1 MKTPP
6 AETKARRFPGLRT
19 LFGKRDF
26 RKLCVAQ
33 VFGGMGEWLATLA
46 LIGLVW
52 DRTHSA
58 FVSGIVL
65 ASRILPAALIGSLLS
80 AFVDRFDRRKV
91 LIACT
96 FGRATIYG
104 LLPLVGG
111 VAPVLALALLAEVG
125 TLAYMSA
132 RDATLPRLVPAES
145 LSTAN
150 AFSMVSAFGSM
161 PFGSAIYALLIWGS
175 GRLGHPGQA
184 VPLVAAAVMLYMAT
198 LLIGQIASAAGV
210 AVKPVHDAT
219 EGDKTSGRVALRAI
233 VRADPVLKKVMIGGA
248 IMACCGGSLITLG
261 LSYVRDTLHA
271 SNAAYGGLLTAF
283 CAGAVTG
290 VIALHRARKHMTR
303 VFHLGG
309 GIMGVILVGMAV
321 FPSTAVGFF
330 MSYLF
335 GAAVVAAML
344 GLITIL
350 QQRVHD
356 AVRGRVFALA
366 HSSLRIGAVA
376 VGLLAAWGAK
386 VLGSGNVIGSM
397 DGTQVVLGGAGL
409 MLFLTAAW
417 MLGNRTRQPIATPA

>member
-1 MKTPP
+1 MKV
-6 AETKARRFPGLRT
+6 RRFQGLRA
-19 LFGKRDF
+19 LFGQRDF

-46 LIGLVW
+46 LIGLVY

-58 FVSGIVL
+58 FISGIVL
-65 ASRILPAALIGSLLS
+65 ASRILPAALIGSVLS

-96 FGRATIYG
+96 AGRATIYG
-104 LLPLVGG
+104 ILPIVGG

-132 RDATLPRLVPAES
+132 RDATLPRLVPEDS

-161 PFGSAIYALLIWGS
+161 PLGSALYALLIWVT
-175 GRLGHPGQA
+175 GRFGHPGQA
-184 VPLVAAAVMLYMAT
+184 VPFMAAAAMLYMAT
-198 LLIGQIASAAGV
+198 LLIGQIASAAGIAVRPLVV
-210 AVKPVHDAT
+210 AGEK
-219 EGDKTSGRVALRAI
+219 KTSGRIALRAI
-233 VRADPVLKKVMIGGA
+233 VRADPALKKVMIGGA
-248 IMACCGGSLITLG
+248 IMACCGGCLITLG

-271 SNAAYGGLLTAF
+271 STAAYGGLLTAF

-290 VIALHRARKHMTR
+290 VMALHRARKHMTS

-309 GIMGVILVGMAV
+309 ALMGIILLAMAI
-321 FPSTAVGFF
+321 FPSTVVGFF
-330 MSYLF
+330 MAYFF
-335 GAAVVAAML
+335 GTAVVAAML

-386 VLGSGNVIGSM
+386 MLGSGHVFWTM
-397 DGTQVVLGGAGL
+397 DGTQVMLAGAGL
-409 MLFLTAAW
+409 TMFVAAAW
-417 MLGNRTRQPIATPA
+417 LLAGRTIRPIAVSA

>member
-1 MKTPP
+1 MKV
-6 AETKARRFPGLRT
+6 RRFEGLRV
-19 LFGKRDF
+19 LFGRRDF

-58 FVSGIVL
+58 FISGIVL
-65 ASRILPAALIGSLLS
+65 ASRILPAALIGSFLS

-91 LIACT
+91 LVACT

-104 LLPLVGG
+104 ILPLVGG

-132 RDATLPRLVPAES
+132 RDATLPRLVPEDS

-161 PFGSAIYALLIWGS
+161 PLGSGLYALLIWA
-175 GRLGHPGQA
+175 HPGQV
-184 VPLVAAAVMLYMAT
+184 VPFVMAAAMLYMAT
-198 LLIGQIASAAGV
+198 LLIGQIASAKGV
-210 AVKPVHDAT
+210 AVKTIVVAG
-219 EGDKTSGRVALRAI
+219 EKKTSGRVALRAI

-248 IMACCGGSLITLG
+248 IMACCGGCLITLG

-271 SNAAYGGLLTAF
+271 STAAYGGLLTAF

-290 VIALHRARKHMTR
+290 VMALQRARKHMTS

-309 GIMGVILVGMAV
+309 GLMGIILVAMAI
-321 FPSTAVGFF
+321 FPSTVVGFF
-330 MSYLF
+330 MAYFF
-335 GAAVVAAML
+335 GTAVVAAML

-376 VGLLAAWGAK
+376 VGLLAAWAAK
-386 VLGSGNVIGSM
+386 MLGSGHVFWTM
-397 DGTQVVLGGAGL
+397 DGTQVMLGAAGLTMFVAAAWLLGG
-409 MLFLTAAW
+409 
-417 MLGNRTRQPIATPA
+417 RTLRPIAVSA

>member
-1 MKTPP
+1 MK
-6 AETKARRFPGLRT
+6 AGRFQGLRA

-46 LIGLVW
+46 LIGLVY

-58 FVSGIVL
+58 FISGIVL

-104 LLPLVGG
+104 ILPLVGG

-132 RDATLPRLVPAES
+132 RDATLPRLVPEDS

-161 PFGSAIYALLIWGS
+161 PLGSGLYALLIWV
-175 GRLGHPGQA
+175 HPGQA
-184 VPLVAAAVMLYMAT
+184 VPFILAAAMLYMAT
-198 LLIGQIASAAGV
+198 LLIGQIASAKGIAVKTV
-210 AVKPVHDAT
+210 AVVGEK
-219 EGDKTSGRVALRAI
+219 KTSGRVALRAI
-233 VRADPVLKKVMIGGA
+233 VRADPILKKVMIGGA
-248 IMACCGGSLITLG
+248 VMACCGGCLITLG

-271 SNAAYGGLLTAF
+271 STAAYGGLLTAF

-290 VIALHRARKHMTR
+290 VMALHRARKHMTS

-309 GIMGVILVGMAV
+309 GLMGIILLAMAI
-321 FPSTAVGFF
+321 FPSTVVGFF
-330 MSYLF
+330 MAYFF
-335 GAAVVAAML
+335 GTAVVAAML

-376 VGLLAAWGAK
+376 VGLLAAWAAK
-386 VLGSGNVIGSM
+386 VLGSGHVFWTM
-397 DGTQVVLGGAGL
+397 DGTQIMLGAAGLTMFVAAAWLLGG
-409 MLFLTAAW
+409 
-417 MLGNRTRQPIATPA
+417 RTLRPIAVSA

>member
-1 MKTPP
+1 MKV
-6 AETKARRFPGLRT
+6 RRFEGLRV
-19 LFGKRDF
+19 LFGRRDF

-58 FVSGIVL
+58 FISGIVL
-65 ASRILPAALIGSLLS
+65 ASRILPAALIGSFLS

-91 LIACT
+91 LVACT

-104 LLPLVGG
+104 ILPLVGG

-132 RDATLPRLVPAES
+132 RDATLPRLVPEDS

-161 PFGSAIYALLIWGS
+161 PLGSGLYALLIWA
-175 GRLGHPGQA
+175 HPGQV
-184 VPLVAAAVMLYMAT
+184 VPFVMAAAMLYMAT
-198 LLIGQIASAAGV
+198 LLIGQIASAKGI
-210 AVKPVHDAT
+210 AVKTIALAG
-219 EGDKTSGRVALRAI
+219 EKKISGRVALRAI

-248 IMACCGGSLITLG
+248 IMACCGGCLITLG

-271 SNAAYGGLLTAF
+271 STAAYGGLLTAF

-290 VIALHRARKHMTR
+290 VMALQRARKHMTS

-309 GIMGVILVGMAV
+309 GLMGIILVAMAI
-321 FPSTAVGFF
+321 FPSTVVGFF
-330 MSYLF
+330 MAYFF
-335 GAAVVAAML
+335 GTAVVAAML

-376 VGLLAAWGAK
+376 VGLLAAWAAK
-386 VLGSGNVIGSM
+386 MLGSGHVFWTM
-397 DGTQVVLGGAGL
+397 DGTQVMLGAAGLTMFVAAAWLLGG
-409 MLFLTAAW
+409 
-417 MLGNRTRQPIATPA
+417 RTLRPIAVSA

>member
-1 MKTPP
+1 MKV
-6 AETKARRFPGLRT
+6 RRFEGLRM
-19 LFGKRDF
+19 LFGRRDF

-58 FVSGIVL
+58 FISGIVL

-104 LLPLVGG
+104 ILPLVGG

-132 RDATLPRLVPAES
+132 RDATLPRLVPEDS

-161 PFGSAIYALLIWGS
+161 PLGSGLYALLIWVT
-175 GRLGHPGQA
+175 GRFGFPGQA
-184 VPLVAAAVMLYMAT
+184 VPFITAAAMLYMAT
-198 LLIGQIASAAGV
+198 LLIGQIASAAGI
-210 AVKPVHDAT
+210 AVKPLVLG
-219 EGDKTSGRVALRAI
+219 EKKTSGRVALRAI
-233 VRADPVLKKVMIGGA
+233 VAADPVLKKVMIGGA
-248 IMACCGGSLITLG
+248 IMACCGGCLITLG

-271 SNAAYGGLLTAF
+271 STAAYGGLLTAF

-290 VIALHRARKHMTR
+290 VMALHRARKHMTS

-309 GIMGVILVGMAV
+309 GLMGIILLAMAI
-321 FPSTAVGFF
+321 FPSTVVGFF
-330 MSYLF
+330 MAYFF
-335 GAAVVAAML
+335 GTAVVAAML
-344 GLITIL
+344 GLVTIL

-376 VGLLAAWGAK
+376 VGLLAAWAAK
-386 VLGSGNVIGSM
+386 MLGSGHVFWTM
-397 DGTQVVLGGAGL
+397 DGTQVMLGAAGLTMFVAAAWLLGG
-409 MLFLTAAW
+409 
-417 MLGNRTRQPIATPA
+417 RTLRPIAVSA

>member
-1 MKTPP
+1 MKV
-6 AETKARRFPGLRT
+6 RRFDGLRT
-19 LFGKRDF
+19 LFGRRDF

-46 LIGLVW
+46 LIGLVY

-58 FVSGIVL
+58 FISGIVL

-104 LLPLVGG
+104 ILPLVGG

-132 RDATLPRLVPAES
+132 RDATLPRLVPEDS

-161 PFGSAIYALLIWGS
+161 PLGSGLYALLIW
-175 GRLGHPGQA
+175 LHPGQA
-184 VPLVAAAVMLYMAT
+184 VPFIVAATMLYMAT
-198 LLIGQIASAAGV
+198 LLIGQIASAAGI
-210 AVKPVHDAT
+210 AVKTVVVAG
-219 EGDKTSGRVALRAI
+219 EKKTSGRVALRA
-233 VRADPVLKKVMIGGA
+233 VVAADPVLKKVMIGGA
-248 IMACCGGSLITLG
+248 IMACCGGCLITLG

-271 SNAAYGGLLTAF
+271 STAAYGGLLTAF

-290 VIALHRARKHMTR
+290 VVALQRARKHMTS

-309 GIMGVILVGMAV
+309 GLMGIILLAMAI
-321 FPSTAVGFF
+321 FPSTVVGFF
-330 MSYLF
+330 MAYFF
-335 GAAVVAAML
+335 GTAVVAAML

-376 VGLLAAWGAK
+376 VGLLAAWAAK
-386 VLGSGNVIGSM
+386 VLGSGHVFWTM
-397 DGTQVVLGGAGL
+397 DGTQIMLAAAGFTMFVAAAWLLGG
-409 MLFLTAAW
+409 
-417 MLGNRTRQPIATPA
+417 RTLRPIAVSA

>member
-1 MKTPP
+1 MKV
-6 AETKARRFPGLRT
+6 RRFEGLRA
-19 LFGKRDF
+19 LFGRKDF

-58 FVSGIVL
+58 FISGIVL

-91 LIACT
+91 LIVCT
-96 FGRATIYG
+96 AGRATIYG
-104 LLPLVGG
+104 ILPLVGG
-111 VAPVLALALLAEVG
+111 VAPVLVLALLAEVG

-132 RDATLPRLVPAES
+132 RDATLPRLVPEDS

-161 PFGSAIYALLIWGS
+161 PLGSALYALLIWTT
-175 GRLGHPGQA
+175 GRGQA
-184 VPLVAAAVMLYMAT
+184 VPFIAAAAMLYMAT
-198 LLIGQIASAAGV
+198 LLIGQIASAAGI
-210 AVKPVHDAT
+210 AVKPLVVPG
-219 EGDKTSGRVALRAI
+219 ENEKKTSGRIALRAI
-233 VRADPVLKKVMIGGA
+233 VRADPALKKVLIGGA
-248 IMACCGGSLITLG
+248 IMACCGGCLITLG

-271 SNAAYGGLLTAF
+271 STAAYGGLLTAF

-290 VIALHRARKHMTR
+290 VMALHRARKHMTS

-309 GIMGVILVGMAV
+309 GLMGIILLAMAI
-321 FPSTAVGFF
+321 FPSTVVGFF
-330 MSYLF
+330 MAYFF
-335 GAAVVAAML
+335 GTAVVAAML

-376 VGLLAAWGAK
+376 VGLLAAWAAK
-386 VLGSGNVIGSM
+386 VLGSGHVFWTM
-397 DGTQVVLGGAGL
+397 DGTQVMLAAAGLTMFLAAAWLLGG
-409 MLFLTAAW
+409 
-417 MLGNRTRQPIATPA
+417 RTLRPIAVSA

>member
-1 MKTPP
+1 MKV
-6 AETKARRFPGLRT
+6 RRFAGLRA
-19 LFGKRDF
+19 LFGRRDF

-58 FVSGIVL
+58 FISGIVL
-65 ASRILPAALIGSLLS
+65 ASRILPAALIGSFLS

-104 LLPLVGG
+104 ILPLVGG

-132 RDATLPRLVPAES
+132 RDATLPRLVPEDS

-161 PFGSAIYALLIWGS
+161 PLGSALYALLIW
-175 GRLGHPGQA
+175 GHPGQA
-184 VPLVAAAVMLYMAT
+184 VPFIAAAAMLYTAT
-198 LLIGQIASAAGV
+198 LLIGQIASAKGI
-210 AVKPVHDAT
+210 AVKPVVVAG
-219 EGDKTSGRVALRAI
+219 EKKTSGRVALRAM

-248 IMACCGGSLITLG
+248 IMACCGGCLITLG

-271 SNAAYGGLLTAF
+271 STAAYGGLLTAF

-290 VIALHRARKHMTR
+290 VMALQRARKHMTS

-309 GIMGVILVGMAV
+309 GLMGIILLAMAI
-321 FPSTAVGFF
+321 FPSTVVGFF
-330 MSYLF
+330 MAYFF
-335 GAAVVAAML
+335 GTAVVAAML

-376 VGLLAAWGAK
+376 VGLLAAWAAK
-386 VLGSGNVIGSM
+386 MLGSGHVFWTM
-397 DGTQVVLGGAGL
+397 DGTQIMLAAAGLTMFVAAAWLLGG
-409 MLFLTAAW
+409 
-417 MLGNRTRQPIATPA
+417 RTLRPIAVSA